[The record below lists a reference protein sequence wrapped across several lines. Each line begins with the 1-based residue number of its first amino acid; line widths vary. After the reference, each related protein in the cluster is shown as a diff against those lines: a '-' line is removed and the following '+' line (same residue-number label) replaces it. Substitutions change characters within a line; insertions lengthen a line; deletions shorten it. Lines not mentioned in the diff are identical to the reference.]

1 MGKNVQ
7 FVDFKDVFLFFG
19 KELMP
24 TKFGDEN
31 RVLKVS
37 PTPGAAVNFAPF
49 TSYQI
54 FRILIRKPKKTH
66 FWFKPVFRGL
76 TGFSINRDFFIRK
89 RNVSA
94 FSEKTLTVFE
104 L

>member
-1 MGKNVQ
+1 MEKPVKPRKTGLNRKWSLLGGNVQ

-31 RVLKVS
+31 WVLKVS
-37 PTPGAAVNFAPF
+37 PTPGGGINFAPF

-54 FRILIRKPKKTH
+54 FCILIRKPKKSH
-66 FWFKPVFRGL
+66 FL
-76 TGFSINRDFFIRK
+76 
-89 RNVSA
+89 
-94 FSEKTLTVFE
+94 
-104 L
+104 